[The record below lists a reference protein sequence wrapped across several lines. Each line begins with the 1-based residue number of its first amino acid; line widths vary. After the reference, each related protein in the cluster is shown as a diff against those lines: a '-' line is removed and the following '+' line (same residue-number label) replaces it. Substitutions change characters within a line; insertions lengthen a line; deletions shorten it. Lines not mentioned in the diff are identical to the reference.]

1 VYVITDGNDADEPK
15 GNKTMA
21 KGSNLHKARKA
32 KNNEFYTRL
41 PDIEKELK
49 HYKRHFKG
57 KVVLLN
63 CDDPE
68 WSNFWFYFSRN
79 FDFLGLKKLVST
91 HFDSDKPTYKLEIT
105 RGIDLNGD
113 GEFNEKDMVKVPLKG
128 NGDFRSQECID
139 LLKEAD
145 IVVTNPPFSLF
156 REYIAQLVEHKKKFL
171 VVGNK
176 NAVTYKETFG
186 LINENKMWLGVT
198 SPSDFTQPE
207 GHEKKSMA
215 GLCKW
220 FTNLSHRKRNEE
232 LPLYRKYNKKDY
244 PKYDNYDAIEVSK
257 TKNIPE
263 DYDGVM
269 GVPISWLDKYSPE
282 QFEIVGTTDRG
293 GDDVPE
299 VDAIRLTEKKEDS
312 PKIKG
317 KKVYKRILIR
327 RKK

>member
-1 VYVITDGNDADEPK
+1 
-15 GNKTMA
+15 MA
-21 KGSNLHKARKA
+21 NGSNLHKARKA
-32 KNNEFYTRL
+32 KNDEFYTRL
-41 PDIEKELK
+41 EDIEKELK

-79 FDFLGLKKLVST
+79 FDHLGLKKLVST

-113 GEFNEKDMVKVPLKG
+113 GEFNEKDMLKVPLKG
-128 NGDFRSQECID
+128 NGDFRSQECVD

-156 REYIAQLVEHKKKFL
+156 REYIAQLVEYKKKFL

-176 NAVTYKETFG
+176 NAITYKEIFP
-186 LINENKMWLGVT
+186 LIKENKVWLGVT
-198 SPSDFTQPE
+198 SPKVFVQPNGE
-207 GHEKKSMA
+207 EKKF
-215 GLCKW
+215 GNICW

-232 LPLYRKYNKKDY
+232 LPLYAKYKKKDY

-257 TKNIPE
+257 TKNIPC

-269 GVPISWLDKYSPE
+269 GVPISFLDKYNPE
-282 QFEIVGTTDRG
+282 QFEIVGMCSSAG
-293 GDDVPE
+293 YNKNIVGIPFLGKK
-299 VDAIRLTEKKEDS
+299 DARPL
-312 PKIKG
+312 IKG
-317 KKVYKRILIR
+317 KNTYARILIC